1 MDLGTIILSYAP
13 YFPTAQRNSGTQR
26 MRGWG
31 KYEIVLQRRYLRLQ
45 KSICTSTHL
54 LDSLGII
61 KIKIATFLCPCR
73 LQFVIGANIL
83 ATF

>member
-1 MDLGTIILSYAP
+1 
-13 YFPTAQRNSGTQR
+13 

-54 LDSLGII
+54 LDSLGIRN
-61 KIKIATFLCPCR
+61 KNRYLFMSLSTAVCNRRKYPGDFLINSGNFLISPCCR
-73 LQFVIGANIL
+73 H
-83 ATF
+83 